1 MVVHAPFMGG
11 KRTVHGRRIASDLTW
26 PLGKEVRMGK
36 RRKGLAVLAA
46 VAALA
51 LVGAACGDD
60 DGSQTGTNGGATAQN
75 LSGTITIS
83 GSSTVQPITS
93 LVAELFR
100 EDVSSDVGISVDGP
114 GTSDGFVLFC
124 DGETDIQDA
133 SRPIEEEEV
142 RACEQNGVEYVELAV
157 AFDGITVM
165 TNPANAD
172 VSCLNDGDLYALFGP
187 ESNGIDTWDGADSLA
202 DEVGGTDG
210 FPSAPLEITAP
221 GEESGTYDAFIELS
235 GIEDIALEQG
245 VPENEAA
252 ALRTDYQSSPDD
264 NVIISSMEG
273 SDSPLG
279 FVGFAFAESAGDQV
293 KILQVDGGD
302 GCVEPTRDT
311 IADASYPLSRTLYIY
326 VNKAKI
332 SETPAVKAFVDYYM
346 TDTGVVT
353 AVQQTGYVDLPT
365 DQIEASRSTWES
377 ESAGATGGTGAS

>member
-1 MVVHAPFMGG
+1 M
-11 KRTVHGRRIASDLTW
+11 RN
-26 PLGKEVRMGK
+26 
-36 RRKGLAVLAA
+36 RRKWLTILAA
-46 VAALA
+46 VAALS
-51 LVGAACGDD
+51 LVAAACGDD
-60 DGSQTGTNGGATAQN
+60 DGSETGGTGGATGSTAED
-75 LSGTITIS
+75 LTGTITIS

-93 LVAELFR
+93 LVAELFH
-100 EDVSSDVGISVDGP
+100 EDVSPDVGMSVDGP

-133 SRPIEEEEV
+133 SRQIEPEEV
-142 RACEQNGVEYVELAV
+142 KACEQNGVEYVELAV

-172 VSCLNDGDLYALFGP
+172 VSCLNNGDLYALFGH

-202 DEVGGTDG
+202 NEVGGTDG

-245 VPENEAA
+245 LSEDEAA

-264 NVIISSMEG
+264 NVIISAMEG

-293 KILQVDGGD
+293 KILEVDGGD
-302 GCVEPTRDT
+302 GCVAPSRDT
-311 IADASYPLSRTLYIY
+311 IADGSYPLSRTLYIY

-332 SETPAVKAFVDYYM
+332 TESPAVKAFVDYYM

-353 AVQQTGYVDLPT
+353 AVQETGYVELPS
-365 DQIEASRSTWES
+365 DQLEASRSTWET
-377 ESAGATGGTGAS
+377 ESAA

>member
-1 MVVHAPFMGG
+1 
-11 KRTVHGRRIASDLTW
+11 
-26 PLGKEVRMGK
+26 MGK
-36 RRKGLAVLAA
+36 RRNVLLVLAMIAVLAL
-46 VAALA
+46 VAA
-51 LVGAACGDD
+51 ACSDD
-60 DGSQTGTNGGATAQN
+60 DGGGETGSTTGASGATGATA

-93 LVAELFR
+93 LVAELFN
-100 EDVSSDVGISVDGP
+100 EDVSSDVSITVDGP
-114 GTSDGFVLFC
+114 GTGDGFVLFC
-124 DGETDIQDA
+124 DGETDISDA
-133 SRPIEEEEV
+133 SRPIDPKEEAPV
-142 RACEQNGVEYVELAV
+142 CEQNGIEYVELAV

-172 VSCLNDGDLYALFGP
+172 VTCLNDGDLYALFGP
-187 ESNGIDTWDGADSLA
+187 ESDGIDTWNGADSLA
-202 DEVGGTDG
+202 QEVGGNGG
-210 FPSAPLEITAP
+210 FPSLPLEITAP

-245 VPENEAA
+245 VPENKAA
-252 ALRTDYQSSPDD
+252 SLRTDYQSSPDD
-264 NVIISSMEG
+264 NVIITAMEG

-279 FVGFAFAESAGDQV
+279 FVGFAFAENAADQV

-332 SETPAVKAFVDYYM
+332 TENPAVKAFVDYYLS
-346 TDTGVVT
+346 DTGVVT
-353 AVQQTGYVDLPT
+353 AVDQTGYVELPS

-377 ESAGATGGTGAS
+377 ESAA

>member
-1 MVVHAPFMGG
+1 
-11 KRTVHGRRIASDLTW
+11 
-26 PLGKEVRMGK
+26 
-36 RRKGLAVLAA
+36 
-46 VAALA
+46 
-51 LVGAACGDD
+51 
-60 DGSQTGTNGGATAQN
+60 
-75 LSGTITIS
+75 
-83 GSSTVQPITS
+83 
-93 LVAELFR
+93 
-100 EDVSSDVGISVDGP
+100 VDGP

-133 SRPIEEEEV
+133 SRQIEPEEV
-142 RACEQNGVEYVELAV
+142 KACEQNGVEYVELAV

-172 VSCLNDGDLYALFGP
+172 VSCLNNGDLYALFGP

-202 DEVGGTDG
+202 NEVGGTDG

-245 VPENEAA
+245 LSEDEAA

-264 NVIISSMEG
+264 NVIISAMEG

-293 KILQVDGGD
+293 KILEVDGGD
-302 GCVEPTRDT
+302 GCVAPSRDT
-311 IADASYPLSRTLYIY
+311 IADGSYPLSRTLYIY

-332 SETPAVKAFVDYYM
+332 TESPALKAFVDYYL

-353 AVQQTGYVDLPT
+353 AVQETGYVELPS
-365 DQIEASRSTWES
+365 DQLEASRSTWET
-377 ESAGATGGTGAS
+377 ESAA

>member
-1 MVVHAPFMGG
+1 M
-11 KRTVHGRRIASDLTW
+11 RN
-26 PLGKEVRMGK
+26 
-36 RRKGLAVLAA
+36 RRKWLTILAA
-46 VAALA
+46 VAALS
-51 LVGAACGDD
+51 LVAAACGDD
-60 DGSQTGTNGGATAQN
+60 DGSETGGTGGATGSTAED
-75 LSGTITIS
+75 LTGTITIS

-93 LVAELFR
+93 LVAELFH
-100 EDVSSDVGISVDGP
+100 EDVSADVGISVDGP

-133 SRPIEEEEV
+133 SRQIEPEEV
-142 RACEQNGVEYVELAV
+142 KACEQNGVEYVELAV

-172 VSCLNDGDLYALFGP
+172 VSCLNNGDLYALFGP

-202 DEVGGTDG
+202 NEVGGTDG

-245 VPENEAA
+245 LSEDEAA

-264 NVIISSMEG
+264 NVIISAMEG

-293 KILQVDGGD
+293 KILEVDGGD
-302 GCVEPTRDT
+302 GCVAPSRDT
-311 IADASYPLSRTLYIY
+311 IADGSYPLSRTLYIY

-332 SETPAVKAFVDYYM
+332 TESPAVKAFVDYYM

-353 AVQQTGYVDLPT
+353 AVQETGYVKLPS
-365 DQIEASRSTWES
+365 DQLEASRSTWET
-377 ESAGATGGTGAS
+377 ESAA